1 MEMSGPK
8 SHQTSEWEFTSKG
21 RQETI
26 QNVGRRVI
34 QQLFLLV
41 DFIFFALVPEY
52 IKSVSTSRK
61 DQLLF
66 DLPTPPQKKSTMTS
80 ILPNTIGFAH
90 HQYPTSAPL
99 PMMQHHPCN
108 RFGFGLNPHH
118 QVQSYPMQHH
128 HHHPAS
134 NYHQNGHHHHA
145 SVVPN
150 YPINESNM
158 VHHHKP
164 TNPWPTVPVSMP
176 VNVSLPAHQQQFANN
191 NNSDAV
197 MNNTVVPA
205 VRDLPLTPPADR
217 ETSVMP
223 VVSSSSPSSYYM
235 LHGPSLTA
243 SSSNNNNLMMGN
255 YSQSPVDKSM
265 TPPQDHAVHHQ
276 NLHHNLHHHHIH
288 HEQQQQ
294 TESALG
300 SWWSPAN
307 SAIPTASSS
316 TGQCSATDYAFHH
329 HHQMLAAHQHTTN
342 SLHQSPVTTPSSVL
356 ETNRT
361 SCASTPHHQNPS
373 EFQQRVAA
381 ALLKTHATLA
391 SRRCRRCRCPN
402 CQDPGTGATITG
414 HNNSQHKKKQHLC
427 HVPGCGKVYGK
438 TSHLKAHLRWHAG
451 ERPFS
456 CQWLFCGKSFT
467 RSDELQRHLR
477 THTGEKRFACPV
489 CNKRFMRSDHL
500 SKHSKTHEVKRTSKR
515 NVGVSLS
522 KSNDLE
528 NEHDDVDIEDVESDD
543 LASPKWDMPNHS

>member
-1 MEMSGPK
+1 
-8 SHQTSEWEFTSKG
+8 
-21 RQETI
+21 
-26 QNVGRRVI
+26 
-34 QQLFLLV
+34 
-41 DFIFFALVPEY
+41 
-52 IKSVSTSRK
+52 
-61 DQLLF
+61 
-66 DLPTPPQKKSTMTS
+66 
-80 ILPNTIGFAH
+80 
-90 HQYPTSAPL
+90 
-99 PMMQHHPCN
+99 MMQHHPCN
-108 RFGFGLNPHH
+108 RFGFGLNAHH

-128 HHHPAS
+128 HHAATT
-134 NYHQNGHHHHA
+134 YHQNGHHHA

-150 YPINESNM
+150 YSINESNM

-176 VNVSLPAHQQQFANN
+176 VNVSLPTHQQFPNSSDANN
-191 NNSDAV
+191 S
-197 MNNTVVPA
+197 TVPA

-223 VVSSSSPSSYYM
+223 VVSSPSSYYM
-235 LHGPSLTA
+235 LHGPPLAAST
-243 SSSNNNNLMMGN
+243 SSSNNNNNLMMGN

-265 TPPQDHAVHHQ
+265 TPPQDHTVHHQ
-276 NLHHNLHHHHIH
+276 NLHPNLHHIH
-288 HEQQQQ
+288 HDQQQQ
-294 TESALG
+294 PESALG
-300 SWWSPAN
+300 SWWSN
-307 SAIPTASSS
+307 SATASSS
-316 TGQCSATDYAFHH
+316 AGQCTDYAFHHHH
-329 HHQMLAAHQHTTN
+329 HHQMLAAHQTN

-356 ETNRT
+356 DTSRT
-361 SCASTPHHQNPS
+361 SCASTPQNPS

-500 SKHSKTHEVKRTSKR
+500 SKHSKTHELKRTSKR
-515 NVGVSLS
+515 NNAGVSLS
-522 KSNDLE
+522 KSTELE
-528 NEHDDVDIEDVESDD
+528 NEHDDIDIEDVESDD
-543 LASPKWDMPNHS
+543 LASPKWEMPNHS